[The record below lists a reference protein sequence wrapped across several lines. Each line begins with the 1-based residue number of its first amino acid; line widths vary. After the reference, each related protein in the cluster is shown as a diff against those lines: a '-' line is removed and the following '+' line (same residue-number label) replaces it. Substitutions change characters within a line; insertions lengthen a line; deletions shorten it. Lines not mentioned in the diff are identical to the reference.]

1 MQEKPMEKKKQVI
14 VIWWLPILCLL
25 LAGCAATATAQRS
38 DPQSAG
44 DSILG
49 FGILKRLPGLWNGP
63 VSTTTPAGS
72 FDNWYVDF
80 RPVSPAQVSQYST
93 LDADTLN
100 YISFFIVKHD
110 NQLKVAMRTEGVFQN
125 KGCVTYEVIEAAR
138 ESEGYYKFSDFQ
150 AGSKRAYTE
159 LKFKSDNEMIMET
172 YTNKFNRVS
181 PLEIHS
187 RWSAKRGDDKAAS
200 AAVSHF
206 KYPQPVMVKDFSD
219 VFQHMS
225 ESIYFTF
232 ENDPYSS
239 SSQPYVGSVTVN
251 ISMDSS
257 LKVKSDDE
265 LFVLLTT
272 ESLFEGL
279 KYDKEN
285 LKYISKYV
293 YLPIGTKRHT
303 FDNVH
308 PGTYYLYS
316 YNDINGDK
324 RHLSGDYMSSKL
336 DNQITLKPKGS
347 VVADTHIDFVIP

>member
-1 MQEKPMEKKKQVI
+1 MGNARKSI
-14 VIWWLPILCLL
+14 LILWLPVLCLL
-25 LAGCAATATAQRS
+25 LARCATTAQMS
-38 DPQSAG
+38 DSQTAG
-44 DSILG
+44 NSILG
-49 FGILKRLPGLWNGP
+49 IGILTRLPGLWHGP
-63 VSTTTPAGS
+63 VTTTTPAGS
-72 FDNWYVDF
+72 FDNWYVDY

-100 YISFFIVKHD
+100 YISFFVVKHD
-110 NQLKVAMRTEGVFQN
+110 NRLKVAMRTEGVFQN

-159 LKFKSDNEMIMET
+159 FKFKNDNEMIMET

-187 RWSAKRGDDKAAS
+187 LWKAKRGDNKAAS

-206 KYPQPVMVKDFSD
+206 EYPQPVMVKDFSD

-239 SSQPYVGSVTVN
+239 SSQPYVGNVTVN
-251 ISMDSS
+251 ISMDSA

-265 LFVLLTT
+265 LFLLLTT

-279 KYDKEN
+279 KYKKEN

-293 YLPIGTKRHT
+293 YLPIGTQSYT
-303 FDNVH
+303 FNKVH

-316 YNDINGDK
+316 YNDTNGDK

-336 DNQITLKPKGS
+336 DNRFTLKPEGS
-347 VVADTHIDFVIP
+347 VVVNTNIDFVIP